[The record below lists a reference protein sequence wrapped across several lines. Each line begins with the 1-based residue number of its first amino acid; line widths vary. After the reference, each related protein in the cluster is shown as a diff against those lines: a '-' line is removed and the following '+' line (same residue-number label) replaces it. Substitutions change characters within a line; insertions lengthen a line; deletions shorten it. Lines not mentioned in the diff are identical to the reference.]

1 MPSQTKAVH
10 DWLAAALRLP
20 CYVEG
25 DAPTTAKAPYVTH
38 RIPTSSFGDVN
49 SIEVD
54 VWHTK
59 GHAAEADAL
68 CKRLY
73 RALGYGGQMV
83 ICDGGAVVLRRG
95 TPFSQPVADD
105 KAEHRYI
112 NVDIEYLTD

>member
-25 DAPTTAKAPYVTH
+25 DVPTTAKVPYATH
-38 RIPTSSFGDVN
+38 RIPTGAFGDIG

-54 VWHTK
+54 IWHTK
-59 GHAAEADAL
+59 GHAAEAGAL
-68 CKRLY
+68 CMRLY
-73 RALGYGGQMV
+73 RALGLGGQMV
-83 ICDGGAVVLRRG
+83 TCDGGAVLLRRG
-95 TPFSQPVADD
+95 TPFSQPVATDS
-105 KAEHRYI
+105 AERRYV